1 MNSRYTV
8 LWITS
13 LLLLGAL
20 LTGCTRIAVSEE
32 AELTAE
38 KFEPAPGYGSVYIV
52 REKTLAG
59 MLVDIGVDV
68 NGQFIGNV
76 NIGTYYLLQLKPGR
90 YTISAYS
97 QQAKG
102 HKAVE
107 VVEVS
112 VGESYFIQVEPVGGF
127 SPKASAEPID
137 ADLGRELVIKGTGL
151 KTPPLVFKEGLQFSL
166 PTDRKWITGYAQ
178 AVEGKYTITEL
189 VPEGETVQNWSE
201 LITIQNFAGMSG
213 TPENLFEQLKAI
225 RERTC
230 PGSTKWTLIEKDDR
244 SILYEWRATPCAGY
258 PDQHE
263 ISRIIDGN
271 WNRFRIAYT
280 AKVSEISAE
289 KRDIMIQ
296 SLSEA
301 TIEIEQQ

>member
-1 MNSRYTV
+1 M
-8 LWITS
+8 
-13 LLLLGAL
+13 A
-20 LTGCTRIAVSEE
+20 
-32 AELTAE
+32 
-38 KFEPAPGYGSVYIV
+38 
-52 REKTLAG
+52 
-59 MLVDIGVDV
+59 VDIGVEV
-68 NGQFIGNV
+68 NGQFLGNV
-76 NIGTYYLLQLKPGR
+76 NIGTYYLLQLRPGR

-102 HKAVE
+102 HKDVE
-107 VVEVS
+107 VIEVS
-112 VGESYFIQVEPVGGF
+112 GGKSYFIQVEPAPGF
-127 SPKASAEPID
+127 FAAKASAEAID

-151 KTPPLVFKEGLQFSL
+151 KTPRLVFKEGLQFSL
-166 PTDRKWITGYAQ
+166 PTDRKWITGNDQ

-189 VPEGETVQNWSE
+189 VPEGETVQSWSE
-201 LITIQNFAGMSG
+201 IITIQNFAGMSG
-213 TPENLFEQLKAI
+213 TPESLFEQLKVLQKM
-225 RERTC
+225 C

-289 KRDIMIQ
+289 KSAAIIQ

-301 TIEIEQQ
+301 TVEIEQQ